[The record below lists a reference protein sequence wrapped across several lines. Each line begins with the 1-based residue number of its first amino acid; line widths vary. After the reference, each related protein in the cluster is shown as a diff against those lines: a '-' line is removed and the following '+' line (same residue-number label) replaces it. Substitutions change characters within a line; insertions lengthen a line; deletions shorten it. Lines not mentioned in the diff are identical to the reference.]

1 MFKRTL
7 EGFLGVV
14 AISML
19 FLTVSCSHTKRN
31 TSQLDGLSAEDAVT
45 EATNEPTEANNA
57 EVVAE
62 ANTSDASTEAAPE
75 ESAPAMTVARTE
87 SDFAVPGDEAAESSS
102 TNAPFNDSVVS
113 SSTETVANA
122 VTNSAVSEDLKAV
135 SENPVQPES
144 VVVAST
150 QDAPGSTLFDS
161 ELKAGAV
168 TGSAPDKNNSKEN
181 ASGQRSPAST
191 KKKQGRSKKA
201 KDNTADADITNG
213 TVTTQAE
220 GAAAAPEKEL
230 ASASLNAIIE
240 RNLLWIAFGIVG
252 GVITAFFAVR
262 RNRRSNDHLS

>member
-7 EGFLGVV
+7 EGFFSVV

-31 TSQLDGLSAEDAVT
+31 TSQLDGLSSEDAVT
-45 EATNEPTEANNA
+45 EAANEQTEANTTEA
-57 EVVAE
+57 VAE
-62 ANTSDASTEAAPE
+62 SKGSDAASEAAPE
-75 ESAPAMTVARTE
+75 EAAPAMTVARTE
-87 SDFAVPGDEAAESSS
+87 SDFAVPGEEATEHSSN
-102 TNAPFNDSVVS
+102 NAPS
-113 SSTETVANA
+113 SEPVANT
-122 VTNSAVSEDLKAV
+122 VPSSAVSEDLKTI
-135 SENPVQPES
+135 SESPVQPES
-144 VVVAST
+144 SVVASN

-168 TGSAPDKNNSKEN
+168 TGSAPDKNNSKGN

-201 KDNTADADITNG
+201 KDNTADAGATHG

-220 GAAAAPEKEL
+220 EAAAPEKEL
-230 ASASLNAIIE
+230 ASANLNALIE
-240 RNLLWIAFGIVG
+240 RNLLWIAFAIVG

-262 RNRRSNDHLS
+262 RNRRSNDHMS